1 MRRILCFIL
10 AAFAAFSLSA
20 CNDTAPDLPAQ
31 SEESYTSYE
40 ILDKSDT
47 DSELSQSADSLEPN
61 DDENGDVNMTIK
73 VNGQVLEASLADTAA
88 ASELLALVQKE
99 PVTLTL
105 SEYGGFEKVGALP
118 QSFTKSDEQTSA
130 QPGDIM
136 LYQGDKMTIFYGSN
150 QWSYTHL
157 GRIEDVKQSE
167 LADIFGE
174 GDVTVILSASK

>member
-1 MRRILCFIL
+1 MKRILCFTL
-10 AAFAAFSLSA
+10 AAFTAISLSA
-20 CNDTAPDLPAQ
+20 CNAKAPDLPAQ

-40 ILDKSDT
+40 ILDESGT
-47 DSELSQSADSLEPN
+47 DSELSQSADSLELN
-61 DDENGDVNMTIK
+61 NENGDVKMNIE
-73 VNGQVLEASLADTAA
+73 VNGRVLEASLADTAA

-130 QPGDIM
+130 HPGDIM
-136 LYQGDKMTIFYGSN
+136 LYQGDKMTIFYGIN
-150 QWSYTHL
+150 QWSYTRL
-157 GRIEDVKQSE
+157 GKIEGVSPSE